1 MLKGVG
7 FLQLKKNYD
16 QYDQII
22 CFGAGKRLGALGGY
36 FEGTNVLK
44 KITYVADNDTGK
56 RGTKVS
62 ILNQLYPVISLL
74 DLKKLI
80 ESEESAHKIAIL
92 ITCVKYEE
100 IANQLLQDST
110 TKDCDILAL
119 TYMERTIE
127 EDKAMQKKVPSNLRL
142 TDSPVIPKVIHYCWF
157 GGKPIPDKNKKWM
170 ESWHKFCPDYKVIEW
185 NESNYDVTKN
195 QYMYQAY
202 QRKKWGFVSDYARL
216 DIVYQYGGIYLD
228 VDVELVKN
236 WDDLLYQKG
245 FMGFECE
252 KYVATGLGFG
262 AVAGLPIVKAI
273 RDDYDDLNF
282 IDEYGRTS
290 KIACPMLQTKILQT
304 KGLITNGEYQIVEDM
319 TIYPEKMFSG
329 KSYSTMRVRLAPYTC
344 SIHHYDASWVDNI
357 EQLNGVKCLQEEMSR
372 FEF

>member
-1 MLKGVG
+1 MLRGMGVLE
-7 FLQLKKNYD
+7 FKDNVN

-22 CFGAGKRLGALGGY
+22 CFGAGKRLEVLGYY
-36 FEGTNVLK
+36 FKGTDVLD
-44 KITYVADNDTGK
+44 KITYIADNDINK
-56 RGTKVS
+56 RGTKAFIYERS
-62 ILNQLYPVISLL
+62 YTIISFQDLRNFLESDILNNKTAL
-74 DLKKLI
+74 
-80 ESEESAHKIAIL
+80 L

-100 IANQLLQDST
+100 IANQLLQDSA

-127 EDKAMQKKVPSNLRL
+127 EDKAMQKKIPSNLRL

-157 GGKPIPDKNKKWM
+157 GGNPIPDKNKKWM

-228 VDVELVKN
+228 IDVELVKN
-236 WDDLLYQKG
+236 WDHLLHQEG
-245 FMGFECE
+245 FAGFESE
-252 KYVATGLGFG
+252 SYVNTGLGFG
-262 AVAGLPIVKAI
+262 ARAGLSIVKEM
-273 RDDYDDLNF
+273 RDDYEDMSF
-282 IDEYGRTS
+282 TDEYGN
-290 KIACPMLQTKILQT
+290 INALACPILQT
-304 KGLITNGEYQIVEDM
+304 KVLQKKGLVTNGEYQIVEGM

-357 EQLNGVKCLQEEMSR
+357 EQLNRAKCLQEEMSR
-372 FEF
+372 FEL